1 MFGNVNVDYKPCKS
15 TAQLRKA
22 CNYILGRNPDQV
34 KKGVVKTRSNLYYAF
49 DDDRDNFAEAVLL
62 TRRLFGKPCND
73 KYSNLVYKMSISFH
87 PDDNDKI
94 TYEEAFKIAREFA
107 DRYFHSKGFDVLF
120 AVHTDRE
127 HIHVHFIVGN
137 CHRET
142 GKAFRRNQKDL
153 YEMSE
158 FLGKQCVDRGLVH
171 SVRNDYYGK
180 NPWQIKEKF
189 NEAQM
194 TKKGKETFKAELR
207 EAIEKECRDSHNQS
221 FGDVMKALWEHYHV
235 ETRVKGNTVS
245 YRHPEYKDKS
255 GELVSVRGSK
265 LGEAY
270 TKGGIENVIKGLQ
283 TGRKNGNRSA
293 VLTADSG
300 GKPFSNVRA
309 DEAVGIYAKG
319 TGGRSEEQQGSCNFA
334 DLGGKSVPDTAEL
347 FSEYARKVRRAE
359 QQAAE
364 SAERSKRVRK
374 KRSEQYR

>member
-15 TAQLRKA
+15 TSQLRRA
-22 CNYILGRNPDQV
+22 CNYILGRNSDQIAD
-34 KKGVVKTRSNLYYAF
+34 GVVKTRADLYYAF

-73 KYSNLVYKMSISFH
+73 KHSNLAYKMSISFH
-87 PDDNDKI
+87 PDDNDKL

-107 DRYFHSKGFDVLF
+107 DKYFHSKGFDVLF

-158 FLGKQCVDRGLVH
+158 FFGKQCVDRGLVH
-171 SVRNDYYGK
+171 SVRNDYYSK
-180 NPWQIKEKF
+180 NPWQVKEKF

-194 TKKGKETFKAELR
+194 TKKDKETFKAELR
-207 EAIEKECRDSHNQS
+207 EAIEKECHDLHNHS
-221 FGDVMKALWEHYHV
+221 FEDVIKALWEHYHV

-245 YRHPEYKDKS
+245 YRHPEYKNKA

-270 TKGGIENVIKGLQ
+270 TKGGIENVLKGLQ
-283 TGRKNGNRSA
+283 TGRKIGDRSA
-293 VLTADSG
+293 ADSRGKSFGNVG
-300 GKPFSNVRA
+300 GNEKA
-309 DEAVGIYAKG
+309 GAYAKG
-319 TGGRSEEQQGSCNFA
+319 TGGRSEGQQGGGNSA
-334 DLGGKSVPDTAEL
+334 DLGGKPFLDTEKL
-347 FSEYARKVRRAE
+347 FSEYARKVRRSEQKSAE
-359 QQAAE
+359 A
-364 SAERSKRVRK
+364 AERSKRVRK
-374 KRSEQYR
+374 KRSGQYR